1 MNVKNVISTHA
12 LMRVNTHCL
21 DHNGK
26 QAPGPGN
33 KCPPPP
39 LSSATLLNSREKG
52 KSVFYLYLKLF
63 KPQLQ
68 KNFEKLT

>member
-1 MNVKNVISTHA
+1 
-12 LMRVNTHCL
+12 MRVNTYCL
-21 DHNGK
+21 DHIGK

-39 LSSATLLNSREKG
+39 PLYSATLLNSREKG